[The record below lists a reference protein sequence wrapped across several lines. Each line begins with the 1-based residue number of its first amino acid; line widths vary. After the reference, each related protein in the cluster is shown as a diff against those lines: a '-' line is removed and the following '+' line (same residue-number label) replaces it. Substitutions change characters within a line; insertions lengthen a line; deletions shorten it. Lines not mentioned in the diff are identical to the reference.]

1 MCRENAR
8 QLWFMNKNGEYFYV
22 RSSSALSLCPFE
34 KSLNSINYGVPRLW
48 ASGKRLRSR
57 GSRQWLQGA
66 SGSHPPCQAPSR
78 RLCVPLCAQG
88 LDLLSWQVQTLRP
101 TGFKRQKCH
110 SSKWTNVLRLCAP
123 ENPVSRHLLGHRYF
137 LPFSVLRYRLRSP
150 PTSACAT
157 VRV

>member
-8 QLWFMNKNGEYFYV
+8 QLWFLDKNGEYFYV
-22 RSSSALSLCPFE
+22 RGSSALSVSIWEVSEQHQLRCSEAVSFGQTSALQRLPTVAPGRVRLPSPVSG
-34 KSLNSINYGVPRLW
+34 SLS
-48 ASGKRLRSR
+48 ASLRSLR
-57 GSRQWLQGA
+57 
-66 SGSHPPCQAPSR
+66 
-78 RLCVPLCAQG
+78 AQG
-88 LDLLSWQVQTLRP
+88 LDLQSWQVQTLRP
-101 TGFKRQKCH
+101 TRFKRQKCH
-110 SSKWTNVLRLCAP
+110 SSKWTNGLRSCAP